1 MRRQQA
7 SRLADEK
14 DRDHPFKQASKVAA
28 LVKPSVEPR
37 GDPSGKNRR
46 SKEARVA
53 EGSRAVRSQKQTEI
67 ATARSRLP
75 VHATRTEKR
84 SSREI
89 ETARSVYAKKPLG
102 NCNADRLA
110 VPDLVHD
117 PKSEQRAAAAETT
130 IPLCPVIGQF
140 KVEFGADMWDTSDE
154 SEPEEE
160 DDLKFLEL
168 NDEIAF

>member
-1 MRRQQA
+1 
-7 SRLADEK
+7 
-14 DRDHPFKQASKVAA
+14 
-28 LVKPSVEPR
+28 
-37 GDPSGKNRR
+37 
-46 SKEARVA
+46 
-53 EGSRAVRSQKQTEI
+53 
-67 ATARSRLP
+67 LP

-110 VPDLVHD
+110 VPDLIHD
-117 PKSEQRAAAAETT
+117 PKSQKRAAGAETAKQSRVEPT
-130 IPLCPVIGQF
+130 VPHCPVIGQF

-168 NDEIAF
+168 NDDIDF